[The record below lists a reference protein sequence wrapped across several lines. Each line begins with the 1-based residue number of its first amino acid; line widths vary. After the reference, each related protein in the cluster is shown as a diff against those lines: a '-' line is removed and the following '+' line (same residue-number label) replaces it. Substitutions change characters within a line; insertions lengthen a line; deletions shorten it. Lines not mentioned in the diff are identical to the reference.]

1 MTTLPLW
8 PDEPSE
14 DGLLTRDNLF
24 TTPTSDIS
32 MRRTRYAQGGTAL
45 GMQVSASLPAATPAS
60 HSLSPGSDWARKMT
74 ATSGRTLLRSLPISG
89 PVGACLR
96 TLLDTSRWGSTACW
110 LTWKKS
116 ATPAG
121 RWLYRLVPSTPRT
134 GAIGFGLWPTPNV
147 NSLNNRQEY
156 ETAGGDGLQTAVRR
170 DAGILE
176 PTETVP
182 VLWPTSM
189 PSDVMGGRTTK
200 GKDRPNETGIRRMV
214 VDPSREVW
222 TEDGLLVSPTG
233 MALNPAW
240 VSRLMGYPDHW
251 LDLDPIGKPAS
262 RE

>member
-134 GAIGFGLWPTPNV
+134 GATGFGLWPTPRA
-147 NSLNNRQEY
+147 SESEMRTYSQTPTQKASAHGKY
-156 ETAGGDGLQTAVRR
+156 LQVEV
-170 DAGILE
+170 LE
-176 PTETVP
+176 AERK
-182 VLWPTSM
+182 LWPTPM

-200 GKDRPNETGIRRMV
+200 GKDRPNETGIRLAV
-214 VDPSREVW
+214 
-222 TEDGLLVSPTG
+222 GG
-233 MALNPAW
+233 KLNPDW
-240 VSRLMGYPDHW
+240 VGALMAYPPGW
-251 LDLDPIGKPAS
+251 LDLED
-262 RE
+262 

>member
-1 MTTLPLW
+1 
-8 PDEPSE
+8 
-14 DGLLTRDNLF
+14 
-24 TTPTSDIS
+24 
-32 MRRTRYAQGGTAL
+32 
-45 GMQVSASLPAATPAS
+45 
-60 HSLSPGSDWARKMT
+60 
-74 ATSGRTLLRSLPISG
+74 
-89 PVGACLR
+89 
-96 TLLDTSRWGSTACW
+96 
-110 LTWKKS
+110 
-116 ATPAG
+116 
-121 RWLYRLVPSTPRT
+121 
-134 GAIGFGLWPTPNV
+134 
-147 NSLNNRQEY
+147 
-156 ETAGGDGLQTAVRR
+156 LQTAVRR